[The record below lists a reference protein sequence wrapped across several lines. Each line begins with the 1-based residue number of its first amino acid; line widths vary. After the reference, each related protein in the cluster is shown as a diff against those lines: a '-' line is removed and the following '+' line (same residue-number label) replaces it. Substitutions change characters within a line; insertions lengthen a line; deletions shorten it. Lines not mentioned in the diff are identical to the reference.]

1 MLAQTGREKGWKP
14 KKKCRTREKL
24 FVLPLLNLFPS
35 DTSHQPLLSGWCLLV
50 SPAARQS
57 KALFLFSTHT
67 SFYHFSTEFLGSLF
81 KSSPFS
87 FPFFFVLII
96 FVSLVF
102 LWFFSHF
109 FCRAAVVG
117 AWLSQLFP
125 GLLWGDVHSK
135 RGSEGWGF
143 ILSFPCLKL
152 NFWVSRK
159 AKMFYGQGVT
169 LSQTQSRTP

>member
-14 KKKCRTREKL
+14 KKKCRTKEKL

-81 KSSPFS
+81 KSSPSFFS
-87 FPFFFVLII
+87 FLFCPDYFCLFGF
-96 FVSLVF
+96 SLVF
-102 LWFFSHF
+102 LSFFLQGCCGGGLAF
-109 FCRAAVVG
+109 PVVPRPPVRG
-117 AWLSQLFP
+117 CAQQE
-125 GLLWGDVHSK
+125 GL
-135 RGSEGWGF
+135 
-143 ILSFPCLKL
+143 
-152 NFWVSRK
+152 
-159 AKMFYGQGVT
+159 
-169 LSQTQSRTP
+169 